1 MFQLCLPYIQG
12 VAVVWFPS
20 TVSGMHKSIRLF
32 QVTKFD
38 KFYLLVFEQATYTL
52 LRNRLTNWTPSDVD
66 IAAHVWSFYLGKLHD
81 QFLSWT
87 RLQRNNRCLSF
98 YVFKGGEPG
107 RDKVSEI
114 DSYLFYSFYYYY
126 SHGYSCL
133 HSAIQGM
140 CPMMTLAL
148 TTTKCWTWRLN
159 PTESDLQQMRWPNNQ
174 IRSATTVKLM
184 CRVLTLSIINKL
196 SVELIQVMFQKF
208 EGS

>member
-1 MFQLCLPYIQG
+1 MACTNLSGYFKSLNLINFICLFLNKQLILCSEIDWRIGRHLMLISQRMFG
-12 VAVVWFPS
+12 A
-20 TVSGMHKSIRLF
+20 SIWANFMIRC
-32 QVTKFD
+32 
-38 KFYLLVFEQATYTL
+38 
-52 LRNRLTNWTPSDVD
+52 
-66 IAAHVWSFYLGKLHD
+66 
-81 QFLSWT
+81 LSWT

-184 CRVLTLSIINKL
+184 CRVLTLSIINEL
-196 SVELIQVMFQKF
+196 SVELIKLCSRNLRVL
-208 EGS
+208 